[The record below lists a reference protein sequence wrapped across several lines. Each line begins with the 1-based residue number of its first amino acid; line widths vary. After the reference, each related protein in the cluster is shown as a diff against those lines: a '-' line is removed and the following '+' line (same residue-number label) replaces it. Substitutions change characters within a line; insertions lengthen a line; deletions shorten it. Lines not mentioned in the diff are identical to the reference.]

1 MTGFTSPELPMAA
14 RRIRKGILDGA
25 ATWSRLKNRH
35 PAVFEVLSITA
46 LCLENVTGA
55 KPDADAA
62 RP

>member
-1 MTGFTSPELPMAA
+1 MAA

-25 ATWSRLKNRH
+25 ATWSRLKTRH